1 MVEWGVRGCTP
12 APESIGTDHDEETRE
27 QDTMQRMMLP
37 GSPAGWGS
45 QLWARRVPTIVVALG
60 LVLALAGCKDG
71 RGAGSPG
78 AAKTK
83 APATPLE
90 RFAERI
96 SRLEGAALEDTL
108 RHLAAGGPPDRAYAS
123 YLLGNRYYI
132 AAGDSAAVRGWKDA
146 TVTAYLDT
154 AESRFMAAIAAD
166 STLLEP
172 MVNLGSLW
180 DDRAEQ
186 NGNQVERAEF
196 GAKAESFYRL
206 ALKVDPT
213 DEKARCNLGSLFLRQ
228 RKHSAALAEFN
239 QVLANDPRS
248 ALAHYNLAIMF
259 AESKIYREAV
269 AEWELAVKY
278 DPDGDVGARSAE
290 NIRIVNELMN
300 APEPKLGQ

>member
-1 MVEWGVRGCTP
+1 MRFKTVMI
-12 APESIGTDHDEETRE
+12 A
-27 QDTMQRMMLP
+27 ML
-37 GSPAGWGS
+37 A
-45 QLWARRVPTIVVALG
+45 TLG
-60 LVLALAGCKDG
+60 LLAALAGCKDG
-71 RGAGSPG
+71 QGKGGSG
-78 AAKTK
+78 AAAK

-90 RFAERI
+90 KFAERI
-96 SRLEGAALEDTL
+96 TKLEGAGLEAEL
-108 RHLAAGGPPDRAYAS
+108 RRLAAGPPPERAYAS
-123 YLLGNRYYI
+123 YLLGNRYYV
-132 AAGDSAAVRGWKDA
+132 AAGDTAAARGWKDS
-146 TVTAYLDT
+146 TVTAYLDS
-154 AESRFMAAIAAD
+154 AETRFMAAIAAD

-186 NGNQVERAEF
+186 TGNQVERGEY

-206 ALKVDPT
+206 ALRVDPN

-228 RKHSAALAEFN
+228 RKHPAALAEFN
-239 QVLANDPRS
+239 KVLEHDPQS

-269 AEWELAVKY
+269 SEWELAVKY

-290 NIRIVNELMN
+290 NIRIVTELMN